1 MTFDYDVTITTT
13 QRAIVSVEADSP
25 DEARGKLDRTIKN
38 NPEELDD
45 YMDVVEESFTII
57 PADDV
62 QRMSLDDWENS

>member
-25 DEARGKLDRTIKN
+25 DEARDKLDRTIRN

-62 QRMSLDDWENS
+62 QHMSLDD

>member
-25 DEARGKLDRTIKN
+25 DEARDKLDRTIRN

-45 YMDVVEESFTII
+45 YMDIAEESFTII